1 MFGFFKKASG
11 KTSDT
16 GKDDRIVALADG
28 TMFPIEEVKD
38 AVFSQK
44 MLGDGVAF
52 RYEGEKVTLCA
63 PADGILSALFPTGHA
78 FGVTMANGVELLIHV
93 GIDTVSANG
102 DGFTLLGAKQGD
114 RVKAEDPIVEV
125 DLKKLQERFDLST
138 MLILSNDNGKSI
150 RFMEPGEVKKGQ
162 EVCTIS

>member
-16 GKDDRIVALADG
+16 GKDDRIVAL
-28 TMFPIEEVKD
+28 
-38 AVFSQK
+38 
-44 MLGDGVAF
+44 
-52 RYEGEKVTLCA
+52 
-63 PADGILSALFPTGHA
+63 ADGILSALFPTGHA